1 MKIKEVCEDYIEF
14 DNGNIISVRDSSQ
27 IYSYADN
34 YADFNQLEELAFDV
48 DFNENLTFEKCEYGF
63 RFGNTPVNMFF
74 IPCYSKQNGYYSSK
88 IDVEYCDKVVISQVE
103 CDILLPY

>member
-34 YADFNQLEELAFDV
+34 YADFNLTRSRIQRALARCR
-48 DFNENLTFEKCEYGF
+48 NASN
-63 RFGNTPVNMFF
+63 
-74 IPCYSKQNGYYSSK
+74 
-88 IDVEYCDKVVISQVE
+88 
-103 CDILLPY
+103 